1 MRQTSNLYSKQ
12 NSKETKH
19 YIGGD
24 KKVMKKSLSLL
35 VAAAMTLSTAS
46 VAFAADGAT
55 TTELSTQAKFDALKA
70 AGVFSGFPDGSAGL
84 DKEMTRAE
92 FAKVLTKLS
101 ELAENS
107 AANVYSD
114 VAKTHWAAGFIG
126 AASEAGLLNGLG
138 AGKFGPS
145 GKVTIEQIAK
155 VADLV
160 AGVEPSDKEVTG
172 KVSAWAKGFVAAA
185 IEAGL
190 LPELPSYQVNA
201 TRGQLVDVAY
211 DLAQPV
217 EKDLKAVE
225 AKQSGAKKVT
235 VKFNREAVAA
245 EKTAL
250 TYELKSGLT
259 TYPVTATFAADNKS
273 VDLAVA
279 YLPAGDYTV
288 TVKGS
293 DAINVKVED
302 EAAKKVDIAVTA
314 LQQVADQDLGVKV
327 YNQFG
332 EEMSGVN
339 TQISSYNVTK
349 TKQLTPGNQL
359 DLNVGGADEA
369 AINDVISVTAIVPS
383 AGLSVNKQLKVING
397 SAATSIKLDQ
407 VQPIAGDARI
417 SVKDGYVLP
426 LTLVDAAG
434 QKVVLPNGDIDLTGA
449 AGPKSVTYAGLVFYV
464 SDNTIVEKFTVTDG
478 VIKFET
484 KKAGTVFVT
493 VTNGA
498 AAASAQTSIV
508 VNDAAKVKTF
518 ELGNSGK
525 LIVKGEKAV
534 LPFTAVD
541 TFGAAIAAKDAV
553 LTNVKFN
560 AFGSEIVP
568 VKNAKGE
575 LEFNFGQ
582 TGPTTIYVYVD
593 GVLQTK
599 SVSINVADVA
609 VYKAVQKV
617 DVATTLEV
625 DAQVTLNQDNILLVD
640 NYGRT
645 SNVAAD
651 KFTVTS
657 GKTSVV
663 DYVGGKLVAKA
674 EGTAEITVS
683 STANAGITDKK
694 FTVTVV
700 KNSAITSYAVDTID
714 TLFGST
720 TAADTVGYEKAVALV
735 GKTAGGTTVALKS
748 TAPDFVTS
756 SDESVLKVAA
766 DGTTVVGQKAGKSTV
781 AAYLNGSK
789 VAEREVTVATDAK
802 VVKTVEFDK
811 DEYTTTVGADI
822 TPAAKVTVK
831 DQYGVVL
838 TTSVGKILVSDP
850 SIATVTGG
858 AVKGIKVGS
867 TTITYVAS
875 NGTTDSAVLVVNP

>member
-1 MRQTSNLYSKQ
+1 
-12 NSKETKH
+12 
-19 YIGGD
+19 
-24 KKVMKKSLSLL
+24 MKKSLSLL

-250 TYELKSGLT
+250 TYELKNGLT

-302 EAAKKVDIAVTA
+302 EAAKKVDITVTA
-314 LQQVADQDLGVKV
+314 LQQVTNQDLGVKV
-327 YNQFG
+327 YNQFN
-332 EEMSGVN
+332 EEMTGVSAQV
-339 TQISSYNVTK
+339 TSYNVTK
-349 TKQLTPGNQL
+349 TKQLANGTTLNLKDGN
-359 DLNVGGADEA
+359 DAA

-407 VQPIAGDARI
+407 VQPITGDARVV
-417 SVKDGYVLP
+417 VKNGYVLP
-426 LTLVDAAG
+426 LTLLDAAG
-434 QKVVLPNGDIDLTGA
+434 QKVKLPVGDIDLKNGGA
-449 AGPKSVTYAGLVFYV
+449 AGGASKDHAGLVFYV
-464 SDNTIVEKFTVTDG
+464 SDNTIIDTLTVDADG
-478 VIKFET
+478 VIKFNT
-484 KKAGTVFVT
+484 KKAGTVYVT

-498 AAASAQTSIV
+498 AAVSAQTSIL
-508 VNDAAKVKTF
+508 VNDVAKVKTF

-541 TFGAAIAAKDAV
+541 TYGAVIAAKDIN
-553 LTNVKFN
+553 LSNVKFN
-560 AFGSEIVP
+560 AFGSEVVP

-575 LEFNFGQ
+575 LEFTFTQ
-582 TGPTTIYVYVD
+582 TGTTTIYVYVD

-599 SVSINVADVA
+599 SVGISVADVA
-609 VYKAVQKV
+609 VYKAVHSV
-617 DVATTLEV
+617 DVATTIE
-625 DAQVTLNQDNILLVD
+625 DQAQVTLNQDNILLVD

-645 SNVAAD
+645 ANVAAD

-657 GKTSVV
+657 GSTDVV
-663 DYVGGKLVAKA
+663 AYDAATDKLIAKKP
-674 EGTAEITVS
+674 GTAEITVEA
-683 STANAGITDKK
+683 STNAGITAKK

-700 KNSAITSYAVDTID
+700 ANSDIKSYAVDTIG
-714 TLFGST
+714 TLYGNSDE
-720 TAADTVGYEKAVALV
+720 AKTVNHKQGVALV
-735 GKTAGGTTVALKS
+735 GKTAGGATVALVS
-748 TAPDFVTS
+748 NAPDFVTS
-756 SDESVLKVAA
+756 SDESILKVV
-766 DGTTVVGQKAGKSTV
+766 DSKTVVGKKAGKATV

-789 VAEREVTVATDAK
+789 VAEREVTVTEDAPI
-802 VVKTVEFDK
+802 VKTVELSA
-811 DEYTTTVGADI
+811 DEYSVSLAGVKTV
-822 TPAAKVTVK
+822 TPGVTVK
-831 DQYGVVL
+831 DQYGIAI
-838 TTSVGKILVSDP
+838 TAPGRILVSDT
-850 SIATVTGG
+850 SIATVNATTGVVTG
-858 AVKGIKVGS
+858 VKVGT

-875 NGTTDSAVLVVNP
+875 NGTTDTAVIVVNP